1 MTVERKIV
9 VGLDD
14 IQAVSFE
21 CEKCHSRLT
30 LPPDKIGE
38 IPQRCEQNRSA
49 WQRRSVDV
57 FGPPSQVGGRSEM
70 TVERKIVVGLDDIQ
84 AVSFECE
91 KCHSRLTLLAFK

>member
-38 IPQRCEQNRSA
+38 IPQRCERCGQEWIALNISA
-49 WQRRSVDV
+49 YEPNVAMDSAVKFTTALQ
-57 FGPPSQVGGRSEM
+57 
-70 TVERKIVVGLDDIQ
+70 TVRTLIHNKKMGFKI
-84 AVSFECE
+84 
-91 KCHSRLTLLAFK
+91 LLEFPEPRGN